1 MVHLY
6 SRENGRILQSCHPAW
21 AALASDV
28 SLFDET
34 HKIKSQ
40 LAADVLRSSGAVRL
54 KVTGWSMLPSV
65 WPGDTLVV
73 EHAASTQPVSGDIVL
88 VLREGRLF
96 AHRLIGDGADDGDAQ
111 ILTRG
116 DAMRSTDPPVH
127 KSGLVGKVT
136 RIVRNGKSI
145 APRRALR
152 VSERAIAAIV
162 RRSDLAARVVVGVHG
177 LLRPTNV
184 ES

>member
-1 MVHLY
+1 
-6 SRENGRILQSCHPAW
+6 
-21 AALASDV
+21 
-28 SLFDET
+28 
-34 HKIKSQ
+34 
-40 LAADVLRSSGAVRL
+40 
-54 KVTGWSMLPSV
+54 MLPTV

-73 EHAASTQPVSGDIVL
+73 EHTGSDHPVSGDIVL

-96 AHRLIGDGADDGDAQ
+96 AHRLVGNAGDVDSTR

-116 DAMRSTDPPVH
+116 DAMQCLDPPVD

-145 APRRALR
+145 APRRELR
-152 VSERAIAAIV
+152 ASERAIAAMV
-162 RRSDLAARVVVGVHG
+162 RRSDFAARVVVGVHG
-177 LLRPTNV
+177 FLQPSKI

>member
-1 MVHLY
+1 
-6 SRENGRILQSCHPAW
+6 
-21 AALASDV
+21 V

-34 HKIKSQ
+34 HNIKSQ
-40 LAADVLRSSGAVRL
+40 LTADVLRSSGVVRL
-54 KVTGWSMLPSV
+54 KVTGWSMLPTV

-73 EHAASTQPVSGDIVL
+73 EQAASGQPVSGDIVL

-96 AHRLIGDGADDGDAQ
+96 AHRLIGEGAVDGDTE

-116 DAMRSTDPPVH
+116 DAMLRTDPPVH

-145 APRRALR
+145 TPRRALR
-152 VSERAIAAIV
+152 VSERAIAAVV

-177 LLRPTNV
+177 LLQPTNV